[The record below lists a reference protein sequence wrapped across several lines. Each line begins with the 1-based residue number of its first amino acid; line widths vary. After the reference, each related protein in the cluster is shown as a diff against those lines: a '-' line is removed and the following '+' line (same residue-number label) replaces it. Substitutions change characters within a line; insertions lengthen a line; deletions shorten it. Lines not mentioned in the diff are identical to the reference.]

1 MGRVTGSETAPI
13 EPSLALLE
21 NLHKRWMLMPRAIQP
36 ADWKRAF
43 RHPEIGLM
51 GLEKNLA
58 PYAWHGRHHVA
69 HVTALRERMGW

>member
-1 MGRVTGSETAPI
+1 VGRVTGSETAPI

-58 PYAWHGRHHVA
+58 LYAWHGRHHVA